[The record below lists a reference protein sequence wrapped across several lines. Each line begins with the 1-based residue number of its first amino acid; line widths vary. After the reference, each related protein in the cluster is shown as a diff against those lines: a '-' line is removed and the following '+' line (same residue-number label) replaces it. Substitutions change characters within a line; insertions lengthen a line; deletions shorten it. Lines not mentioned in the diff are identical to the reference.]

1 MLAINFVRFYDRE
14 TQTRGFWFWW
24 GFELTHSP
32 YKYLACGGVKNYKIC
47 LEIFYDSIS
56 KWSNWRS
63 TSSFMKNLYKKVLR
77 KQKRIWK
84 SDWRNL
90 QLLLKKTLNSFS
102 CIQAWQCST
111 AEMFN
116 RRKRKTLKEEN
127 SEVRKDKRTKSRT
140 GIQNKWKFEIKIET
154 KIFMLLLPLMST
166 MWVFIYLHI
175 FFSGRRNEFI
185 FKAMMT
191 FLCQESRFLWMKR
204 KILFDNQVLCS
215 KWLENFDLYFLF
227 EGFVEK
233 RSFGVD

>member
-1 MLAINFVRFYDRE
+1 
-14 TQTRGFWFWW
+14 
-24 GFELTHSP
+24 
-32 YKYLACGGVKNYKIC
+32 
-47 LEIFYDSIS
+47 
-56 KWSNWRS
+56 
-63 TSSFMKNLYKKVLR
+63 MKNLYKKVG

-154 KIFMLLLPLMST
+154 KIFMLLLPLMSLCGFL
-166 MWVFIYLHI
+166 FIYI
-175 FFSGRRNEFI
+175 FFFSGRRNEFI

-191 FLCQESRFLWMKR
+191 FLCQESRFLWMER
-204 KILFDNQVLCS
+204 NILFDNHVLCS
-215 KWLENFDLYFLF
+215 KRLKNFDLYFLF
-227 EGFVEK
+227 EGFEEK